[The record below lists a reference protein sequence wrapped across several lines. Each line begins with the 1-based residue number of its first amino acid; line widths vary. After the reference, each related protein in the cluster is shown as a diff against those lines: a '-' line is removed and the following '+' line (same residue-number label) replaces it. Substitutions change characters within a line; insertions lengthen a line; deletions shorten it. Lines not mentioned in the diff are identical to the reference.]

1 MARGQFAW
9 SPVKPVEVSKELA
22 AQFSAVEGLGDI
34 YENIGNTFDKALT
47 DKKERDTADFLS
59 LARQQAT
66 VAERNALL
74 EKERNKAFSF
84 LDMPQVNKDLQAL
97 ELHDFAR
104 NQEDRNIAAADLLQK
119 EYAADIENEKTRAL
133 EAQQKHSL
141 ATEIFLGEEA
151 GREAEQNRFKIEQA
165 FKEDKVKFEKKKYDD
180 LKENRELTLGGL
192 QRKDEKEQIAADHY
206 DAVQDSLGV
215 VASIKNDPRTWFDK
229 NGAPISGDEAVL
241 RQLETSIMQGKDAGI
256 SETDLAPL
264 INQYKGFLDNDTLV
278 DDNGL
283 YVTQAD
289 INKAFPKTKKIN
301 YTPAGRLRLEN
312 AVRKRLQSKYKVKTD
327 TIATKFK
334 EMAKTAV
341 SSSAYA
347 QNFTNPLINAD
358 KAMEQAINKKVP
370 SIVKTVEGKKVVNE
384 PATIK
389 KQNKQ
394 IISTYLRELKKLQTY
409 NSSDDVNLFNQRHRQ
424 GALDAVDLDLN
435 IMSTTKTK
443 FVGGE
448 GSGYEDSY
456 DPKKSKKQR
465 IINKP
470 ASQITVDDI
479 TRYNRNLMEQVKKGG
494 FRNITQA
501 EFDQIK
507 AKNEDIAGGGISAK
521 FTKARKLIGYNVE
534 IADTVDKSAVTEEKA
549 LPEAKARL
557 AKETAD
563 MHALVEVEGI
573 SQGVKPSYVKWLKDN
588 NYDIPKPE
596 AINNAV
602 LRLESILNKKMGG
615 TATKFE
621 KADLI
626 INFLRSTA
634 AGTDASGS
642 TTEVIYD
649 SNEDKFVNEGWNW
662 PIISQLFGATSDQ
675 EITDAPD
682 SANTQLFR
690 MMLEESAKRS
700 GKFES
705 IIDKEKVKTNKQTI
719 KEATAELLKYG
730 VSRKDNGYTK
740 PNTGKSLFREA
751 LKEIN
756 PFTDDLRNS
765 SDTIKML
772 KNSIKKA
779 EEENTKL
786 QNKKSN

>member
-9 SPVKPVEVSKELA
+9 SPVKPVEVSRELA
-22 AQFSAVEGLGDI
+22 AGQSALNSLGGI
-34 YENIGNTFDKALT
+34 YENMGNTFDKILA
-47 DKKERDTADFLS
+47 DKKERDTADFMS
-59 LARQQAT
+59 LAGQQAT

-74 EKERNKAFSF
+74 DKMKKENPFSF
-84 LDMPQVNKDLQAL
+84 YDIPQINKELQAL

-104 NQEDRNIAAADLLQK
+104 NQEQRNIASADLLQK
-119 EYAADIENEKTRAL
+119 EYTADIENEKTRAL
-133 EAQQKHSL
+133 EAQQRHSL
-141 ATEIFLGEEA
+141 ATERFLGEEA
-151 GREAEQNRFKIEQA
+151 GREAEQNQFEIEQA
-165 FKEDKVKFEKKKYDD
+165 FKEDKFKDEKTKYDD
-180 LKENRELTLGGL
+180 LEETRNLTLEGL
-192 QRKDEKEQIAADHY
+192 RRKDEKEQIAADHY

-215 VASIKNDPRTWFDK
+215 VASIKNDSRTWFDK
-229 NGAPISGDEAVL
+229 NGAPISGDKAVL
-241 RQLETSIMQGKDAGI
+241 RQLETSIMEGKYAGI

-264 INQYKGFLDNDTLV
+264 IDQYNFILDNDTLA
-278 DDNGL
+278 DDKGL

-289 INKAFPKTKKIN
+289 INKAFPKTKKID
-301 YTPAGRLRLEN
+301 YTPAGRVRLEN
-312 AVRKRLQSKYKVKTD
+312 AIRNRLQSKYKVKTAS
-327 TIATKFK
+327 TTTKLK

-370 SIVKTVEGKKVVNE
+370 PIVKTVEGKEVVNE

-394 IISTYLRELKKLQTY
+394 IISTYLKELKKLQTY

-424 GALDAVDLDLN
+424 GALDAFDLDLN

-507 AKNEDIAGGGISAK
+507 VKNQDIAGGGISAK
-521 FTKARKLIGYNVE
+521 FTKARKLIGYGVE
-534 IADTVDKSAVTEEKA
+534 IADTVDKSMVTEEKA

-602 LRLESILNKKMGG
+602 FRLESILNKKMSG

-642 TTEVIYD
+642 TEVIYD

-682 SANTQLFR
+682 SADSQLFR
-690 MMLEESAKRS
+690 MMLEESAKRT
-700 GKFES
+700 GKYES

-779 EEENTKL
+779 EKENKKL
-786 QNKKSN
+786 QKVN

>member
-9 SPVKPVEVSKELA
+9 SPVKPVEVSRELA
-22 AQFSAVEGLGDI
+22 AGQSALNSLGGI
-34 YENIGNTFDKALT
+34 YENMGNTFDKILA
-47 DKKERDTADFLS
+47 DKKERDTADFMS
-59 LARQQAT
+59 LAGQQAT

-74 EKERNKAFSF
+74 DKMKKENPFSF
-84 LDMPQVNKDLQAL
+84 YDIPQINKELQAL

-104 NQEDRNIAAADLLQK
+104 NQEQRNIASADLLQK
-119 EYAADIENEKTRAL
+119 EYTADIENEKTRAL
-133 EAQQKHSL
+133 EAQQRHSL
-141 ATEIFLGEEA
+141 ATERFLGEEA
-151 GREAEQNRFKIEQA
+151 GREAEQNQFEIEQA
-165 FKEDKVKFEKKKYDD
+165 FKEDKFKDEKTKYDD
-180 LKENRELTLGGL
+180 LEETRNLTLEGL
-192 QRKDEKEQIAADHY
+192 RRKDEKEQIAADHY

-215 VASIKNDPRTWFDK
+215 VASIKNDSRTWFDK
-229 NGAPISGDEAVL
+229 NGAPISGDKAVL
-241 RQLETSIMQGKDAGI
+241 RQLETSIMEGKYAGI

-264 INQYKGFLDNDTLV
+264 IDQYNFILDNDTLA
-278 DDNGL
+278 DDKGL

-289 INKAFPKTKKIN
+289 INKAFPKTKKID
-301 YTPAGRLRLEN
+301 YTPAGRVRLEN
-312 AVRKRLQSKYKVKTD
+312 AIRNRLQSKYKVKTAS
-327 TIATKFK
+327 TTTKLK

-370 SIVKTVEGKKVVNE
+370 PIVKTVEGKEVVNE

-424 GALDAVDLDLN
+424 GALDAFDLDLN

-507 AKNEDIAGGGISAK
+507 VKNQDIAGGGISAK
-521 FTKARKLIGYNVE
+521 FTKARKLIGYGVE
-534 IADTVDKSAVTEEKA
+534 IADTVDKSMVTEEKA

-602 LRLESILNKKMGG
+602 FRLESILNKKMSG

-642 TTEVIYD
+642 TEVIYD

-682 SANTQLFR
+682 SADSQLFR
-690 MMLEESAKRS
+690 MMLEESAKRT
-700 GKFES
+700 GKYES

-779 EEENTKL
+779 EKENKKL
-786 QNKKSN
+786 QKVN